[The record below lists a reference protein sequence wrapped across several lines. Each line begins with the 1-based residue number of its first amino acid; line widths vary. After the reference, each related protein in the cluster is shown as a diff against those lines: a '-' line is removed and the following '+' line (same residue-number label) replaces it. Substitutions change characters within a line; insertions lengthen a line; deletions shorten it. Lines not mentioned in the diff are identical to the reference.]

1 MWGERAAGG
10 VLESGTGLAGERS
23 IVSVKL
29 LGIGIV
35 SVGCLAGASIAG
47 YLSLRPDQAAI
58 APVTVQAEAVQPL
71 PTAVPD
77 PAPALLD
84 ASPAATEVV
93 VAQPRPVAPKRR
105 EPATVP
111 VEKAPKAA
119 EQAEKPA
126 PVAAAPE
133 TVPATPPAAAA
144 APPAPVVAD
153 PPRYVPE
160 PPPVIADVT
169 EPARPQVEELTVEKH
184 SVIGIRLD
192 AAITTRTAR
201 VEDRVSATV
210 SRDVTVAGRIAIPA
224 GVRLEGTV
232 VLVEHGGKFR
242 NRPRLGLRFDRMIL
256 TDGTR
261 VSLKTD
267 TIIREGDS
275 PTPDAAAKVG
285 GGAVAGAIL
294 GGVLGGRKG
303 AAIGTAVGGAG
314 GAAAIM
320 RGDGNESALPAGAP
334 LTVRL
339 TDDVTVT
346 IQR

>member
-1 MWGERAAGG
+1 
-10 VLESGTGLAGERS
+10 
-23 IVSVKL
+23 VSAK

-47 YLSLRPDQAAI
+47 YLSMRPDQAEI

-71 PTAVPD
+71 PAAATD
-77 PAPALLD
+77 PAPSQVVA
-84 ASPAATEVV
+84 PAATEVAV
-93 VAQPRPVAPKRR
+93 VQPRVVQPKRR
-105 EPATVP
+105 EPAAP
-111 VEKAPKAA
+111 VETTPKAQ
-119 EQAEKPA
+119 EPTEKPA
-126 PVAAAPE
+126 PAAAPE
-133 TVPATPPAAAA
+133 TVPATPPAAVVT
-144 APPAPVVAD
+144 PPAPVVAD
-153 PPRYVPE
+153 PPRYVPD
-160 PPPVIADVT
+160 PPPAAAVVT

-192 AAITTRTAR
+192 SAISTRTAR

-232 VLVEHGGKFR
+232 VLVESGGKFR
-242 NRPRLGLRFDRMIL
+242 NRARLGLRFDRMIL

-275 PTPDAAAKVG
+275 PSPDAAAKVG

-294 GGVLGGRKG
+294 GGVLGGKKG

-314 GAAAIM
+314 GAAAVI

-339 TDDVTVT
+339 IDDVTVT